1 MAWHDA
7 CLFFYIDSVPRH
19 RQLSPKDG
27 MMRFHDER
35 ERRLRPIR
43 PLEPPAR
50 SPKFVLHH
58 REILGQRPH
67 KSRCVHSE
75 LWSQEDGVSVDSPMI
90 TACYEAHLA
99 MKKML
104 AAFAEL
110 RGDDVEDE
118 FA

>member
-1 MAWHDA
+1 
-7 CLFFYIDSVPRH
+7 
-19 RQLSPKDG
+19 
-27 MMRFHDER
+27 MRFHDER
-35 ERRLRPIR
+35 EKRLHPLRP
-43 PLEPPAR
+43 LQPPPR
-50 SPKFVLHH
+50 SAKFVLHK
-58 REILGQRPH
+58 REILGQRPFQ
-67 KSRCVHSE
+67 SRCVHSA
-75 LWSQEDGVSVDSPMI
+75 LWSQEDGVSGDSPMI